1 MTKCIY
7 CGTPFEG
14 KRKDALYC
22 KSACKVK
29 AHREKH
35 GLAEPEFL
43 AKKPN
48 YLKVERSKNV
58 VKRSINPLYE
68 AHQIQIDHYDNE
80 YKTLA
85 AQKQKHI
92 DKFTELSNIVP
103 DNTHPFKHGIG
114 VGTLV
119 KNMTKSDFLGA
130 IAFAYSWATTQQ
142 EMMQN
147 HIHHN
152 PNKLKELQQK
162 IEQIDIQINNTL
174 LYQSH
179 HRELASQ
186 IPKHIETT
194 ETKTYFER
202 ISQNSDSYT
211 EYETIDKNGSKIV
224 NMEEFKAMNFEVLE
238 FNNEYQNLI
247 GNPPKGFA
255 MLIYG
260 ESGNGKSTWAIK
272 FAEYLSENFGEV
284 LYNSSEEGFGET
296 LKRKLP
302 TESKNLYVSEFRKF
316 EEFKNAIGSKYGFI
330 FIDSVNDMDIT
341 AEQLRE
347 LREINKNRSII
358 YLMQA
363 TKGGVYRGDST
374 FKHDSD
380 FVIKLEKF
388 NPICE
393 KRR

>member
-1 MTKCIY
+1 MAKCIY
-7 CGTPFEG
+7 CGTDFER

-22 KSACKVK
+22 KNACKTK

-35 GLAEPEFL
+35 GLSEPEFL
-43 AKKPN
+43 ANKPN
-48 YLKVERSKNV
+48 YLKVERSKDV
-58 VKRSINPLYE
+58 IKRSVNPLYE
-68 AHQIQIDHYDNE
+68 AQQIHINHYDNE
-80 YKTLA
+80 YKNLA

-103 DNTHPFKHGIG
+103 DNTHPIKYSLG
-114 VGTLV
+114 VGNIVNSLT
-119 KNMTKSDFLGA
+119 KNDFLTA
-130 IAFAYSWATTQQ
+130 LSFMYSWATTH
-142 EMMQN
+142 EKMMEN

-152 PNKLKELQQK
+152 PNKLREIQSK
-162 IEQIDIQINNTL
+162 IEEIDIQINNTL

-202 ISQNSDSYT
+202 IAQNTDGYI
-211 EYETIDKNGSKIV
+211 EYEAIDKNSSKIV

-238 FNNEYQNLI
+238 MNYEYQNLI

-260 ESGNGKSTWAIK
+260 ESGNGKSTWAIN
-272 FAEYLSENFGEV
+272 FAEYLSKNFGEV

-296 LKRKLP
+296 LKRKLN
-302 TESKNLYVSEFRKF
+302 TDSKNLYVSDFRKF
-316 EEFKNAIGSKYGFI
+316 DELKNAIGSKYGFI

-347 LREINKNRSII
+347 LREMNKNRSII

-363 TKGGVYRGDST
+363 TKGGVYKGDSS

-380 FVIKLEKF
+380 FVIKLDRF
-388 NPICE
+388 TPVCE
-393 KRR
+393 KKR